1 MKLLKYII
9 DKKTWLMGKINNPI
23 HCHGF
28 FYVYSY
34 TIVRTP
40 LESNSNILK
49 KIISIKTY
57 VSRLMALYRPM

>member
-28 FYVYSY
+28 FMYIAILLYEHPWSP
-34 TIVRTP
+34 IV
-40 LESNSNILK
+40 
-49 KIISIKTY
+49 ISLRK
-57 VSRLMALYRPM
+57 